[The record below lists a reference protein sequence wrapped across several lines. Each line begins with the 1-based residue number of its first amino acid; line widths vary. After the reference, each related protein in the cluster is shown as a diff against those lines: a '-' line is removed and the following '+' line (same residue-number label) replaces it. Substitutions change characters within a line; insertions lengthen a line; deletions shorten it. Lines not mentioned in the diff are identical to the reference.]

1 MFAIVSPPL
10 SSSQTFRHL
19 YLPFFRGKR
28 DGDWRMGTGGGGCV
42 LVVGGGSEG
51 RGHEVHAL
59 LFTWQKPTQLT
70 SEWTF
75 GVKSRAAF
83 LKFWHLANTAKSL
96 GLRHSADCWDMSL
109 EHWRG
114 EHITGKLFGV
124 VTVSHVTTTL
134 KYWTRQRSDIVS
146 HHKHVQLCYWDISP
160 PHQHVQQV
168 GRPQDTQV
176 NASSE
181 NLTNKRQKERKEE

>member
-1 MFAIVSPPL
+1 MCYYCCSYVLLLYLLYYYCIDIIITTTCYYYIFIFIFIIIISVIIFFTFAIVSPPL
-10 SSSQTFRHL
+10 SSSQSFRHL

-75 GVKSRAAF
+75 GVK
-83 LKFWHLANTAKSL
+83 KSCCISQILTSGKYSKIL
-96 GLRHSADCWDMSL
+96 GAPTFCWL
-109 EHWRG
+109 LG
-114 EHITGKLFGV
+114 
-124 VTVSHVTTTL
+124 HVTRAL
-134 KYWTRQRSDIVS
+134 EGWAHYR
-146 HHKHVQLCYWDISP
+146 
-160 PHQHVQQV
+160 
-168 GRPQDTQV
+168 
-176 NASSE
+176 
-181 NLTNKRQKERKEE
+181 